1 VVRSSHDGVD
11 GYAIAG
17 FDVSAWRATEER
29 LTQALHLDRLTNLA
43 NQSAL
48 IPALLDAQ
56 QQADAHGTPAALLL
70 LDLDDY
76 QRVNRALGYD
86 AGDEMLRDT
95 ARRI

>member
-1 VVRSSHDGVD
+1 MMTKGAHNGIN

-29 LTQALHLDRLTNLA
+29 LTQARHLDRLTNLP

-56 QQADAHGTPAALLL
+56 RRP
-70 LDLDDY
+70 
-76 QRVNRALGYD
+76 RCCCSIS
-86 AGDEMLRDT
+86 T
-95 ARRI
+95 AISG